1 VAISIPAAND
11 EWTSTGISVSANDIV
26 LIRAGG
32 RVKVGQ
38 MAGEVGPNGAFNSR
52 HGPGLLLAKIGTTVM
67 VPVGDQAFIVAAQ
80 GGLLRFKVQDTRYDD
95 NQGAF
100 TVDVIVI
107 PAALIPPRRE
117 N

>member
-1 VAISIPAAND
+1 MSYPSLADAKECP
-11 EWTSTGISVSANDIV
+11 
-26 LIRAGG
+26 IR
-32 RVKVGQ
+32 
-38 MAGEVGPNGAFNSR
+38 
-52 HGPGLLLAKIGTTVM
+52 LM
-67 VPVGDQAFIVAAQ
+67 VPVGDQASIVAAQ
-80 GGLLRFKVQDTRYDD
+80 GGPLRFKIQDTRYDD